1 MLGNGFAV
9 RWGGEE
15 FLIIF
20 EDADLDKALG
30 LLKVL
35 RQKVLDHVIEYDG
48 NSLGVTMTF
57 GLTQGDMRDIDDI
70 VKEADELLYIGK
82 QNGRNRIVT
91 PGDLQAVTAE
101 SDDPDYER
109 ELSEIR
115 EKE

>member
-1 MLGNGFAV
+1 MLGKGFAV

-20 EDADLDKALG
+20 EDADLEKAHG

-35 RQKVLDHVIEYDG
+35 RQKVLDHVIEYES
-48 NSLGVTMTF
+48 NKLGVTMTF

-91 PGDLQAVTAE
+91 PDETNALT
-101 SDDPDYER
+101 PER
-109 ELSEIR
+109 KS
-115 EKE
+115 